1 MSKQFRYFTI
11 FNGLHAAAFTALS
24 FFGILNI
31 YDITGSLMLA
41 VLSFAGIY
49 LLYPF
54 VLYFIAPMLGKLGTR
69 NSMVI
74 GTVILITSLVPF
86 FFIESYTWL
95 IVPWVLLW
103 MLSRVFYNV
112 SWYYQFCMLS
122 TTKHRGSEI
131 AMKSMID
138 IVVEAIVPLVSGLLT
153 ALYGIQGIVGLAV
166 VLVIAEMVML
176 MRLQNYHF
184 LYSGGLFRYMQ
195 IPRLQNLLL
204 MVGIN
209 DAQNFLNVF
218 WHIFIFLV
226 AGSNFAKTG
235 SLVALSVLIGLL
247 FSYFLGHFL
256 DHHNRRSLLRY
267 EAVINSV
274 LWLIRF
280 FANSIAWIV
289 PVDSIYKLNRYLKD
303 EAIGTVTTDML
314 VNPVH
319 EQQLD
324 EKIIVREIVANAVIG
339 IVVLFGLV
347 LALVFG
353 LKAPLLLAAAISLLF
368 VFF

>member
-11 FNGLHAAAFTALS
+11 FNGLHTAAYTALS

-31 YDITGSLMLA
+31 YDFTGSLLIAILA
-41 VLSFAGIY
+41 YAGIY

-54 VLYFIAPMLGKLGTR
+54 VLYWIAPLLGKLGTR
-69 NSMVI
+69 DSMLI
-74 GTVILITSLVPF
+74 GTIFLLSSLVPF
-86 FFIESYTWL
+86 FFIETYPWL
-95 IVPWVLLW
+95 MVPWVFLW

-122 TTKHRGSEI
+122 TTKHRGTEV
-131 AMKSMID
+131 ALKSMID
-138 IVVEAIVPLVSGLLT
+138 ILVEAIVPLITGLLT
-153 ALYGIQGIVGLAV
+153 ALYGVHGVVGLC
-166 VLVIAEMVML
+166 VLLVGAEMMML
-176 MRLQNYHF
+176 LRLQNYHF

-204 MVGIN
+204 IVGIN

-218 WHIFIFLV
+218 WHIFIFV
-226 AGSNFAKTG
+226 IAGSNFAKTG

-267 EAVINSV
+267 EAVINSL
-274 LWLIRF
+274 LWIVRF
-280 FANSIAWIV
+280 FASSIAWIV

-303 EAIGTVTTDML
+303 EAISTVTTDML
-314 VNPVH
+314 VNPMH

-324 EKIIVREIVANAVIG
+324 EKIIVREIVANAVIA
-339 IVVLFGLV
+339 IVVLFGLL